1 MKPLALLVGSLCCL
15 SIVAA
20 TALAQVDWREAV
32 ARINA
37 ERSKI
42 VGCAAQLRAT
52 GTDAQ
57 QKAGAEAYAKAKA
70 AMDGVLDDLVLALS
84 GKSST
89 VDAKAMEARLQA
101 GINAR
106 IAFCKSAEATAPKGG
121 EKQIFQDVYTD
132 TLKPTMDAVLSL
144 FGRRA
149 APQSERRTVTTQL
162 EAARWPE
169 YAGVAPAR

>member
-1 MKPLALLVGSLCCL
+1 MKPLGRVLGGLCCL
-15 SIVAA
+15 FIVGTAA
-20 TALAQVDWREAV
+20 NAQVEWREAV

-57 QKAGAEAYAKAKA
+57 QKAGAAAYAKAKA
-70 AMDGVLDDLVLALS
+70 VMDGVLDDIVAALS
-84 GKSST
+84 GNAAT
-89 VDAKAMEARLQA
+89 VDAKAIEARLQA
-101 GINAR
+101 GMSAR
-106 IAFCKSAEATAPKGG
+106 IEFCKTAEANAPKGG

-144 FGRRA
+144 FGRRT
-149 APQSERRTVTTQL
+149 APASERKTVTTQL

-169 YAGVAPAR
+169 YASVPPVR